1 MARPQLGVDV
11 TATPADTGDAVKF
24 EYGGHKLGSMHEDY
38 RGYKYQ
44 LVHAAEAITQY
55 AAVSIDE
62 AFEASMITDTLAKTG
77 VGVGVA
83 QYALANDDYGWVLRQ
98 GQGTLLVLA
107 SCAADVGLYTSA
119 SAGYLDDA
127 TASLTLISG
136 IVLTASR
143 SAAAGTATCNIVV
156 EAFPKLPGN

>member
-1 MARPQLGVDV
+1 MPYPQLGVDV
-11 TATPADTGDAVKF
+11 TATPADTGDPVKF
-24 EYGGHKLGSMHEDY
+24 EYGGHKLGSVYEDH
-38 RGYKYQ
+38 RGYQYQ

-62 AFEASMITDTLAKTG
+62 AYEASMITDTLAKTG
-77 VGVGVA
+77 FGVGVA
-83 QYALANDDYGWVLRQ
+83 QYALANDDYGWVLIK
-98 GQGTLLVLA
+98 GQGTVLVLA

-136 IVLTASR
+136 IVLSASR
-143 SAAAGTATCNIVV
+143 SASAGTAACSIVV
-156 EAFPKLPGN
+156 QPFPKLPGN